1 MQPRPIAETERELP
15 SVRFSVS
22 FSVSFINDGDPDS
35 AALRRSPTRRLP
47 PGKVYGRDCNP
58 AAGGLPALRVSRD
71 VLLSVLPGTWEP
83 PAARAANGVPGG
95 IGGAPAAPPPPGQT
109 PYIRLKTPPA
119 GTPPRP
125 PARTPPP

>member
-95 IGGAPAAPPPPGQT
+95 ARFRGLAVSRSRGEGQ
-109 PYIRLKTPPA
+109 
-119 GTPPRP
+119 PRDP
-125 PARTPPP
+125 ETAQPETQ